1 MCPVKKVFLEISQN
15 SPENT
20 CARVCFLIKLQACE
34 LCEISKNPFLTEP
47 LRWCLLDIKE
57 LRFEVKLSSKLGQ
70 EQKNLISALELFLND
85 AITIALFLEWRLGT
99 THLVVLSFKFQ
110 SFKLLEKPRGNL
122 YTMYFIIII

>member
-1 MCPVKKVFLEISQN
+1 MFLEISQN
-15 SPENT
+15 S
-20 CARVCFLIKLQACE
+20 LACE
-34 LCEISKNPFLTEP
+34 LCEISKNPFLTEH

-85 AITIALFLEWRLGT
+85 AITIVLFLEGRLGT

-110 SFKLLEKPRGNL
+110 SLKLLGKSRGNL
-122 YTMYFIIII
+122 YTMYFIINI

>member
-1 MCPVKKVFLEISQN
+1 M
-15 SPENT
+15 
-20 CARVCFLIKLQACE
+20 
-34 LCEISKNPFLTEP
+34 CEISKNPFLTKH

-85 AITIALFLEWRLGT
+85 AITIVLFLEGRLGT

-110 SFKLLEKPRGNL
+110 SLKLLGKSRGNL
-122 YTMYFIIII
+122 YTMYFIINI